1 MMGVEIKIALFI
13 FTYNA
18 TSNKQVLQ
26 RYCLELM
33 IMAKNTIKDEDQS
46 LLLLG
51 EI

>member
-1 MMGVEIKIALFI
+1 MMGVEIKIALFS
-13 FTYNA
+13 FTYNT

-33 IMAKNTIKDEDQS
+33 IIAKNIIKAKEKS
-46 LLLLG
+46 FLLLG

>member
-1 MMGVEIKIALFI
+1 MIGVEIKIALFS
-13 FTYNA
+13 FTYNT

-26 RYCLELM
+26 RYCLKLM
-33 IMAKNTIKDEDQS
+33 IMAKNTIKAEDQN